1 VTVLELG
8 PEGDE
13 TARGDGAWDLKDDDR
28 GERAD
33 VDVCDANCPVGAA
46 FSLSG
51 VAVASFVP
59 KATRL
64 S

>member
-1 VTVLELG
+1 MELG

-28 GERAD
+28 GER
-33 VDVCDANCPVGAA
+33 DVCDGNCPVGGAL
-46 FSLSG
+46 SLSG